1 MVIVIFKGMEFFVK
15 DFLVWEFE
23 IGGSIDVVKLL
34 FFFVINIFGLL
45 FVLFDR
51 LLEDV
56 FGW

>member
-1 MVIVIFKGMEFFVK
+1 MEFFVK

-34 FFFVINIFGLL
+34 FFFVMKIFGLL